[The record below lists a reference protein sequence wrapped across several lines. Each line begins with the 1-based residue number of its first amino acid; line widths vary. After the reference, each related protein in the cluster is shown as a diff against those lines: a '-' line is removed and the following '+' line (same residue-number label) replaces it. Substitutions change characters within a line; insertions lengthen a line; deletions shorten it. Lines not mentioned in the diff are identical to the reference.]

1 MRGLLDASFFAHF
14 APLAEELQRPDDSF
28 EPDNSD
34 SAIPEKEWETRALL
48 AEPSTRPP
56 SLPGCAQASSASEA
70 LRSDHSEQDA
80 HPLFR
85 G

>member
-14 APLAEELQRPDDSF
+14 APLAEELQRPGDSF

-48 AEPSTRPP
+48 AEPSTRPI
-56 SLPGCAQASSASEA
+56 SLPECAQTSSAGEA